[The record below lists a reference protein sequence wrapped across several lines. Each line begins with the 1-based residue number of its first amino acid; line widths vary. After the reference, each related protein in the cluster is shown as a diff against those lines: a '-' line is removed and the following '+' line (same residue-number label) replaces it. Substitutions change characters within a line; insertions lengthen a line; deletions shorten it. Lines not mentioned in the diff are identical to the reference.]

1 MIDMIELLVYIGL
14 YNSCLLQFIMFILI
28 DSYSMVLQFWQAKD
42 IYHIQ
47 IFMLLYAYSTHSL
60 VSIKRSEIYF

>member
-14 YNSCLLQFIMFILI
+14 YNRCLLQFIMFILI

-47 IFMLLYAYSTHSL
+47 IFMLL
-60 VSIKRSEIYF
+60 